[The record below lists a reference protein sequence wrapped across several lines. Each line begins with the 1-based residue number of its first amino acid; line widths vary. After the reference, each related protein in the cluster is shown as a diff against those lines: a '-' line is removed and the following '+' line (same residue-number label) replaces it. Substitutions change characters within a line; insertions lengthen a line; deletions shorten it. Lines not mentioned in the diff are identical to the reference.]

1 MRDFKFA
8 FILGNPRSGTS
19 LFRLMLNAHSH
30 IIAPPECGFMQWW
43 YEKYKDWSAID
54 NKTQRL
60 EEFLDDLF
68 TSKKIETWQLN
79 EEELYSIIRNE
90 QPVDYNELTSCV
102 YLAYGVKRERAKL
115 LVDKNNYYIHHLDW
129 LKQMWPNAMFIH
141 LVRDGRD
148 VACSYRGVHKLKTT
162 SNFKPQLPQCIEEI
176 AEEWTQNNH
185 RIESEISNFAY
196 HLIRYEDLVQM
207 PEQSLKKV
215 CHFLGLSFEKS
226 MLSYYE
232 LKDDSSI
239 EPKETLDWKRKT
251 REMPDTKRIGQF
263 RQLLSKSEKTN
274 FEKISEKQLKLY
286 GYK

>member
-19 LFRLMLNAHSH
+19 LFRLMLNAHSK

-68 TSKKIETWQLN
+68 TSKKIDTWGLN

-90 QPVDYNELTSCV
+90 LPVDYNELTACV
-102 YLAYGVKRERAKL
+102 YLGYGVKTEQAKL
-115 LVDKNNYYIHHLDW
+115 LIDKNNYYIHHLEW
-129 LKQMWPNAMFIH
+129 LKQMWPNAKFIH
-141 LVRDGRD
+141 IVRDGRD

-162 SNFKPQLPQCIEEI
+162 SSFKPQLPQTVEEI
-176 AEEWTQNNH
+176 AKEWTQNNH
-185 RIESEISNFAY
+185 RIESEVSCLDY
-196 HLIRYEDLVQM
+196 CLIRYEDLVQM
-207 PEQSLKKV
+207 PEHSLKKI
-215 CHFLGLSFEKS
+215 CNFLDLNFEKK
-226 MLSYYE
+226 MLRYYE
-232 LKDDSSI
+232 LEDDYLI

-274 FEKISEKQLKLY
+274 FEKISDKQLKLY